1 VIDEVSHKTMSLYP
15 GSTVQQN
22 TTTECMSCKGI
33 NIIGAS
39 YKQDQTTAGKGS
51 YIAVGIAVLIFN
63 TNVISHGHFTECT
76 TKCFGQTTWLL
87 SKLFHF
93 LILDKRFDKSCLP
106 RVTHSESGNKVLY
119 AN

>member
-1 VIDEVSHKTMSLYP
+1 MIDEVSHKAMSLYP

-33 NIIGAS
+33 NITRAS
-39 YKQDQTTAGKGS
+39 YKQDQTTAGKSS
-51 YIAVGIAVLIFN
+51 YIAVCIEVSIFN

-76 TKCFGQTTWLL
+76 TKCFGHTTWLL

-93 LILDKRFDKSCLP
+93 LILDTRFGKSCLP
-106 RVTHSESGNKVLY
+106 RVIYSESGNKLLY